1 MKTELTFFQY
11 KTFCSYLWNY
21 QRSWTKKNFWKKIF
35 ETESRRTFDEG
46 WDHCK
51 SSFSF
56 SPKEGWNWEY
66 KTTSGTILRA
76 SQRVFGYSH
85 QLPEIAF
92 EVEIPEARAKRG
104 RTHYS
109 YLQIALANLPYMRW
123 IQYQKEDTD
132 TKIRIVNILSGK
144 IQSKGGRSEFCWNFM
159 KKKLSIQNF
168 L

>member
-1 MKTELTFFQY
+1 MDKEEFLE
-11 KTFCSYLWNY
+11 
-21 QRSWTKKNFWKKIF
+21 KIF

-144 IQSKGGRSEFCWNFM
+144 SRAKEEGANSVGTSGKKIKYPELFVKPKKFEADIYFHVEF
-159 KKKLSIQNF
+159 
-168 L
+168 